1 MHGRYD
7 EEKEF
12 ISQLPE
18 LLRKNWLD
26 ADCMNM
32 EHSLLFLQ
40 VVYEQNFN
48 H

>member
-7 EEKEF
+7 VEKES

-32 EHSLLFLQ
+32 EHSLLFL
-40 VVYEQNFN
+40 
-48 H
+48 

>member
-1 MHGRYD
+1 MHGRD
-7 EEKEF
+7 DVEKEF

-32 EHSLLFLQ
+32 EHSLPFFL
-40 VVYEQNFN
+40 VDYEQNFN

>member
-1 MHGRYD
+1 MHGCD
-7 EEKEF
+7 GVEKEF

-18 LLRKNWLD
+18 ILRKNWLD

-40 VVYEQNFN
+40 VGYEQNFN